1 MSDRH
6 RYLTASGVAL
16 WGAQIGQIAVPLTA
30 VTALHAGASGTS
42 VLQATMTVPF
52 ALLGMPVGAWLDRV
66 RRRPVMIGADL
77 IRAAALA
84 TVPIAFWAGRLTMEQ
99 LWLVVLVLGV
109 ATVFF
114 DLGTQ
119 SFVKDLVPTEHLV
132 RTNGQLATITQ
143 TALACG
149 PPLAGWAAGL
159 LSAPAVLLATA
170 AGYAWSAI
178 WLSRITTAEHA
189 TGDVPRRRL
198 LGEIAEGAAFVWRQP
213 VLRAVVLAGSLVNIG
228 VAATTTLL
236 PVLTL
241 SQLGW
246 SEGDLGLFLESAV
259 SAACSEP

>member
-84 TVPIAFWAGRLTMEQ
+84 TVPIAFCAGRLTMEQ

-119 SFVKDLVPTEHLV
+119 SFVKDLV
-132 RTNGQLATITQ
+132 
-143 TALACG
+143 
-149 PPLAGWAAGL
+149 
-159 LSAPAVLLATA
+159 
-170 AGYAWSAI
+170 
-178 WLSRITTAEHA
+178 
-189 TGDVPRRRL
+189 
-198 LGEIAEGAAFVWRQP
+198 
-213 VLRAVVLAGSLVNIG
+213 
-228 VAATTTLL
+228 
-236 PVLTL
+236 
-241 SQLGW
+241 
-246 SEGDLGLFLESAV
+246 
-259 SAACSEP
+259 